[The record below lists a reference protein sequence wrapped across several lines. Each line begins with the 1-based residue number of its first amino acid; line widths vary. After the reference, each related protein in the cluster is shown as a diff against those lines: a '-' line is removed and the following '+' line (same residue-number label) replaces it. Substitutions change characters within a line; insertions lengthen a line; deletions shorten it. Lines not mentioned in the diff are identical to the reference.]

1 MRLLV
6 LLAAVLLLPACSEAQ
21 YETTPTSALVTDA
34 QVEQLQTRVDSL
46 LTASIADRVFPG
58 ASAAAGYPNATVLMT
73 ADGTYTYD
81 DARPITPQT
90 RYDLAS
96 LTKVIA
102 TTTAIMI
109 LTERDEIDLDAPV
122 ARYVPEFGQA
132 GKENVTVRQMMTHS
146 AGLVAFRPF
155 HVQGFTTA
163 EQVYD
168 TIYATPLQYEPD
180 TKIVYSDWGMMV
192 LLRAI
197 EGITATPFDEW
208 STANIFEPLGMTSTG
223 YIHVDSPD
231 TMAVPTEVD
240 GTRGLVSGYV
250 HDETAML
257 VGGVAGHAGLFSTA
271 EDLSRFARMLLGGGT
286 LDGVTLLQ
294 PSTIARFTTR
304 EGTVEGS
311 SRAIGWDTRSVE
323 GYSSAGT
330 KFGPR
335 AFGHTGF
342 TGTSMWFDPDAQI
355 FAILLTNR
363 VHPTRDNSKVGGVRA
378 SYADL
383 VYDTLAQ

>member
-1 MRLLV
+1 MRLLFP
-6 LLAAVLLLPACSEAQ
+6 LAILLLPACSEAQ

-34 QVEQLQTRVDSL
+34 QVDMLQTRVDSL
-46 LTASIADRVFPG
+46 LTASIADQAFPG
-58 ASAAAGYPNATVLMT
+58 ASAAAGYPNAVVLMT

-96 LTKVIA
+96 LTKVVA
-102 TTTAIMI
+102 TTTAIML
-109 LTERDEIDLDAPV
+109 LTERGEIDIDAPV
-122 ARYVPEFGQA
+122 ARYVPAFGQA
-132 GKENVTVRQMMTHS
+132 GKESVTVRQIMTHS
-146 AGLVAFRPF
+146 AGLTAFRPF

-163 EQVYD
+163 EQVFD

-180 TKIVYSDWGMMV
+180 TKTVYSDWGMMV
-192 LLRAI
+192 LLRAV
-197 EGITATPFDEW
+197 EGITAMPFDEW
-208 STANIFEPLGMTSTG
+208 ATANIFEPLGMNATG
-223 YIHVDSPD
+223 YIAVDSPD
-231 TMAVPTEVD
+231 SDAVPTEVD

-286 LDGVTLLQ
+286 LEGVTLLQ
-294 PSTIARFTTR
+294 PETIARFASRQNVVGQST
-304 EGTVEGS
+304 
-311 SRAIGWDTRSVE
+311 RAIGWDTRSDA

-330 KFGPR
+330 RFGPR

-363 VHPTRDNSKVGGVRA
+363 VHPTRDNGKIGGVRA
-378 SYADL
+378 AYADL
-383 VYDTLAQ
+383 VYDALAQ

>member
-1 MRLLV
+1 MRAFA
-6 LLAAVLLLPACSEAQ
+6 LLAALLLLPACSEAQ
-21 YETTPTSALVTDA
+21 YEATSGDALVTDA
-34 QVEQLQTRVDSL
+34 QVERLQTRVDSL
-46 LTASIADRVFPG
+46 LTASMADRAFPG
-58 ASAAAGYPNATVLMT
+58 ASAAAGYPNAVVLMT
-73 ADGTYTYD
+73 AEGTYTYD

-96 LTKVIA
+96 LTKVVA
-102 TTTAIMI
+102 TTTAIM
-109 LTERDEIDLDAPV
+109 LLSERGEIDIDAPV
-122 ARYVPEFGQA
+122 ARYVPEFGRA
-132 GKENVTVRQMMTHS
+132 GKEAVTVRQIMTHS
-146 AGLVAFRPF
+146 AGLTAFRPF

-163 EQVYD
+163 EQVFD

-180 TKIVYSDWGMMV
+180 TKTVYSDWGMMV
-192 LLRAI
+192 LLRAV

-208 STANIFEPLGMTSTG
+208 ATANIFEPLGMTSTG
-223 YIHVDSPD
+223 YIQVDQPD
-231 TMAVPTEVD
+231 ADAVPTEVD

-257 VGGVAGHAGLFSTA
+257 VGGVAGHAGLFSNA

-294 PSTIARFTTR
+294 PETIARFTARANIVGESTR
-304 EGTVEGS
+304 G
-311 SRAIGWDTRSVE
+311 IGWDTRSDE

-342 TGTSMWFDPDAQI
+342 TGTSMWFDPDAQV

-363 VHPTRDNSKVGGVRA
+363 VHPTRDNSKIGGVRA
-378 SYADL
+378 AYADM
-383 VYDTLAQ
+383 VYDALAQ